1 MRFETVL
8 ELLQPAPA
16 DYRAFTR
23 CPAVVLVY
31 FLY

>member
-1 MRFETVL
+1 MRPETLL

-16 DYRAFTR
+16 DYRAFIR
-23 CPAVVLVY
+23 SAVVLVY